1 MKIRWSVGLLG
12 LLLVGLMLGCAGKAK
27 QAITD
32 AEKAVAEANQAEAP
46 QYAPDE
52 YKSAEDNLALA
63 KDQLDKRKY
72 KDSQASAITARDQ
85 ANLARDRA
93 LERKKTAEAKTAEKK
108 KLDYNVPSLY
118 GEEEL
123 AKAGEA
129 APKAATEVSMEEQA
143 KAALQDA
150 HFDFN
155 ASTLSEEARTI
166 LAGNANWIKQ
176 NPGVKVQ
183 IEGHCDER
191 GTEEYNLALGQRRA
205 QAVKDYL
212 MSLGLEEA
220 RLKTISYGES
230 LPLDPGHTEEAWGKN
245 RRVHFAVVP

>member
-12 LLLVGLMLGCAGKAK
+12 LLLVGLMLGCGGKAK

-32 AEKAVAEANQAEAP
+32 AEKAVTEAKDAEAP
-46 QYAPDE
+46 QYAADE
-52 YKSAEDNLALA
+52 YKSAEDNLTLA
-63 KDQLDKRKY
+63 KSQLDKRKY
-72 KDSQASAITARDQ
+72 KDSQTSAITARDQ

-93 LERKKTAEAKTAEKK
+93 LERKKTEQTKAEEKK

-123 AKAGEA
+123 AKAGQ
-129 APKAATEVSMEEQA
+129 APPKGATEASMEEQA
-143 KAALQDA
+143 KAALQDV
-150 HFDFN
+150 HFDLD
-155 ASTLSEEARTI
+155 ASALSEEARGI
-166 LAGNANWIKQ
+166 LAGNATWLKQ
-176 NPGVKVQ
+176 NPGVKIQV
-183 IEGHCDER
+183 EGHCDER

-230 LPLDPGHTEEAWGKN
+230 LPLDPGHTEEAWAKN
-245 RRVHFAVVP
+245 RRAHFAVVP